1 MITDPIPEWATLPE
15 PQNDPYVTLK
25 RSRDIKNFHVCE
37 RELFDFVI
45 GRWEVNYHPKRGKE
59 NKRKYMTSKPD
70 AFYCHVNKECLKK
83 HRADITSQMDDIR
96 VSKDCV

>member
-1 MITDPIPEWATLPE
+1 MI
-15 PQNDPYVTLK
+15 LK
-25 RSRDIKNFHVCE
+25 RSRDIKNFHVSE

-45 GRWEVNYHPKRGKE
+45 GRWEADYHPKRGEE

-70 AFYCHVNKECLKK
+70 VFYYHVNKECLKK